1 MGETLKKD
9 KFLSEL
15 SKDILNHILKNNFL
29 TLENMAL
36 EVSNITDFQKYFDGV
51 MGRADH
57 HADKVNEIILAIVG
71 GVVWRSNGR
80 FKVREYNGTPANM
93 LWMEVDDKRYC
104 FKYKHGTGNIEVCE
118 GSHNG
123 AVIKVLNNY
132 TILAEVK
139 AFFEGL

>member
-1 MGETLKKD
+1 
-9 KFLSEL
+9 
-15 SKDILNHILKNNFL
+15 
-29 TLENMAL
+29 MAL

-93 LWMEVDDKRYC
+93 LWMDVDDKRYC
-104 FKYKHGTGNIEVCE
+104 FKYNHETGNIEVCE

-123 AVIKVLNNY
+123 AVIKVLNND
-132 TILAEVK
+132 TTLAEVK